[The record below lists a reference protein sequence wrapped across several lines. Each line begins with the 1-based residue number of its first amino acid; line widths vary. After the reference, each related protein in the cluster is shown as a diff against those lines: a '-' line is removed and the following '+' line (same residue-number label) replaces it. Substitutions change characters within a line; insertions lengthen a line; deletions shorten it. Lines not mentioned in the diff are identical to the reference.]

1 MKIEINVPTSLNEVT
16 LGQYQKYLKIA
27 ENNPE
32 GNFLDAKMIEIFCG
46 IPLSDSYKLK
56 MSSAA
61 AIVDII
67 TELLNQTPK
76 HSERFKL
83 NGIEYG
89 FIPDLD
95 EMSLGEY
102 IDLDNNVSKWEQM
115 HVAMNVLYRPIKT
128 SKVGKYNI
136 EEYDVKNPEK
146 MKDMPL
152 GAAIGSV
159 FFFLQFRNGVIGAYD
174 SLFSQSNGNGGY
186 SRAAN
191 FGAKWGWYQSIYG
204 LSNGDITKFEDI
216 TKLNVHQCFTMLSF
230 MKEKAEI
237 EAQQIKSK
245 F

>member
-1 MKIEINVPTSLNEVT
+1 
-16 LGQYQKYLKIA
+16 
-27 ENNPE
+27 
-32 GNFLDAKMIEIFCG
+32 MIEIFCG

-76 HSERFKL
+76 HTERFKL

-102 IDLDNNVSKWEQM
+102 IDLDNNVSSWEKM

-136 EEYDVKNPEK
+136 EEYDVKNPEV

-159 FFFLQFRNGVIGAYD
+159 FFFLNLGMELSKHTIHSSSNQAEMEAIQEQLISGKSGVGINQFMG
-174 SLFSQSNGNGGY
+174 SLTEILQNLKIS
-186 SRAAN
+186 
-191 FGAKWGWYQSIYG
+191 
-204 LSNGDITKFEDI
+204 
-216 TKLNVHQCFTMLSF
+216 LN
-230 MKEKAEI
+230 
-237 EAQQIKSK
+237 
-245 F
+245 

>member
-27 ENNPE
+27 ENNSD

-56 MSSAA
+56 MSSAS
-61 AIVDII
+61 AIVDILS
-67 TELLNQTPK
+67 ELINQTPK
-76 HSERFKL
+76 HTERFQM

-102 IDLDNNVSKWEQM
+102 IDLDNNVSSWEQM
-115 HVAMNVLYRPIKT
+115 HLAMNVLYRPIKT
-128 SKVGKYNI
+128 SKLGKYNI
-136 EEYDVKNPEK
+136 EEYDVKNPEA

-159 FFFLQFRNGVIGAYD
+159 FFFYNLGIELSKHIVLY
-174 SLFSQSNGNGGY
+174 SNN
-186 SRAAN
+186 
-191 FGAKWGWYQSIYG
+191 QQEM
-204 LSNGDITKFEDI
+204 EDI
-216 TKLNVHQCFTMLSF
+216 QSQLTSEQSGVGINQFMVSLTGVLNDLKISLN
-230 MKEKAEI
+230 
-237 EAQQIKSK
+237 
-245 F
+245 

>member
-76 HSERFKL
+76 HTERFKL

-146 MKDMPL
+146 MKDIPL

-159 FFFLQFRNGVIGAYD
+159 FFFLNLGMELSKHTIHSSSNQTEMEAIQEQLTSEQSGVGINQFMG
-174 SLFSQSNGNGGY
+174 SLTEILQNLKIS
-186 SRAAN
+186 
-191 FGAKWGWYQSIYG
+191 
-204 LSNGDITKFEDI
+204 
-216 TKLNVHQCFTMLSF
+216 LN
-230 MKEKAEI
+230 
-237 EAQQIKSK
+237 
-245 F
+245 